1 MSMIPAN
8 KTRVGIHVR
17 YDDLLI
23 EKCINSG
30 NFVATAEYIYI
41 YRATEFF
48 RSRYSKL
55 MFVVVREDI
64 P

>member
-1 MSMIPAN
+1 MSKIPAN

-30 NFVATAEYIYI
+30 NFAATAGFIYI
-41 YRATEFF
+41 Y
-48 RSRYSKL
+48 L
-55 MFVVVREDI
+55 
-64 P
+64 